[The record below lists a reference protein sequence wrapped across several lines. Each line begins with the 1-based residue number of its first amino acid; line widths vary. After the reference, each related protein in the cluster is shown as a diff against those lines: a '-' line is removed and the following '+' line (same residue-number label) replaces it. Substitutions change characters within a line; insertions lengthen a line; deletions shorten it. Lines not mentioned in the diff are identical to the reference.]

1 MPAYGYAYTGRVLNY
16 DTTRQGYY
24 VESVALAPN
33 SRWGPVPS
41 CVPGLVKG
49 DRVVMV
55 STGTSRDDM
64 MIIAQVGAD
73 FPDIDSIPGL
83 QAALDAKL
91 DDTQLDAASGVAA
104 LDSSRKVAYVRLPT
118 GTAANTVAAGDD
130 TRMTD
135 ARTPTAHASTHATAG
150 SDPVSAASIGAAAD
164 TAVVHL
170 TGAETV
176 AGVKTFSSS
185 PVVPTATTSGQ
196 AANKGQVD
204 AIAPGWTS
212 YIPTWTMDNSDG
224 TPTGAFKK
232 IGSDLCVLRAAIVG
246 GASVSLGVGDVTVS
260 LPGSVPVASI
270 GAMIAVGHGLLVNAS
285 GGTHD
290 LRAVAFSGGNAL
302 VLKYVSSSGNTLTT
316 PGIGGMTF
324 VAGDSMVVDLM
335 YPC

>member
-1 MPAYGYAYTGRVLNY
+1 MPAYGYAYVGRILNY
-16 DTTRQGYY
+16 DDARKGYY

-41 CVPGLVKG
+41 CVPSLAKG

-55 STGTSRDDM
+55 STGTSRDNL
-64 MIIAQVGAD
+64 IIVAQVGAD
-73 FPDIDSIPGL
+73 FPGIDSIPGL

-104 LDSSRKVAYVRLPT
+104 LDSGRKIAYARLPT
-118 GTAANTVAAGDD
+118 GTTASTVAAGDD
-130 TRMTD
+130 PRMTN
-135 ARTPTAHASTHATAG
+135 ARTPTAHHTTHSTGGTDAI
-150 SDPVSAASIGAAAD
+150 AAADIGAAAD
-164 TAVVHL
+164 AAVVHL
-170 TGAETV
+170 TGAETIG
-176 AGVKTFSSS
+176 GVKTYSSS

-204 AIAPGWTS
+204 AVAPGWTS
-212 YIPTWTMDNSDG
+212 YTPTWTMDNSDG

-246 GASVSLGVGDVTVS
+246 GAATSLGIGDITVS

-270 GAMIAVGHGLLVNAS
+270 GAMVAVGHGLLINVSA
-285 GGTHD
+285 GTHD

-302 VLKYVSSSGNTLTT
+302 ILKYVTSTGNTLTT
-316 PGIGGMTF
+316 PGLGGMTF
-324 VAGDSMVVDLM
+324 VPGDSMVVDLM